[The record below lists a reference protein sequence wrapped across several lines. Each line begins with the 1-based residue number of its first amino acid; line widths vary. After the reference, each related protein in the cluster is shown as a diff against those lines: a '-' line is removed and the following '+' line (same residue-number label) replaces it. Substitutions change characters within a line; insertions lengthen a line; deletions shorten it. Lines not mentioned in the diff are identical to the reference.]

1 MSYSQLVWFKKDLRI
16 KDHSPLYQASKNGK
30 CLCLFVYEDEI
41 ISADDF
47 DTRHFNFLNQ
57 SLIDLRKKLK
67 ELGGDLIIRKGEC
80 VEVLRKLHDEHP
92 FETIWAHQETG
103 NWISYQRDF

>member
-16 KDHSPLYQASKNGK
+16 KDHSPLYQATKNGK

-41 ISADDF
+41 INSDDF

-67 ELGGDLIIRKGEC
+67 QIGGDLIIR
-80 VEVLRKLHDEHP
+80 LSLIH
-92 FETIWAHQETG
+92 I
-103 NWISYQRDF
+103 